1 METNEQENIQ
11 QENTQQEQTTIQL
24 VLSQD
29 AKDRIAEIQK
39 QYNEAMERENI

>member
-11 QENTQQEQTTIQL
+11 QENTQQEQTAVQL

-39 QYNEAMERENI
+39 RYNEAMERENI